1 MDADPLIPTA
11 EPFPQQRTWEEK
23 VEIIKE
29 WQSRMGHDAYP
40 TAVCAVCAWCVVPS
54 DLADVHPEKFDLTLL
69 CNDCLPAHVL
79 PTTYDRGIY
88 KNAILCA
95 KGMHCTSRL
104 DYLSVCLACRS
115 ALLGRKGKQPKYTLA
130 NFLYYGHE
138 CLPSDVASAF
148 ASASPFD
155 LLLVSRARSS
165 VVTHHYIR
173 RGYSGGYAPEECSQ
187 RYNRG
192 NVAVF
197 PQEPGHLRSV
207 LPPNG
212 DDIRE
217 TICVMFTGGSQ
228 KPTVDTLKQF
238 HPVLVSK
245 RKVQTMV
252 EFLLS
257 FSGNLA
263 TWENLSQKRT
273 PIGDPISL
281 QPLAGKR

>member
-1 MDADPLIPTA
+1 
-11 EPFPQQRTWEEK
+11 
-23 VEIIKE
+23 
-29 WQSRMGHDAYP
+29 
-40 TAVCAVCAWCVVPS
+40 
-54 DLADVHPEKFDLTLL
+54 
-69 CNDCLPAHVL
+69 
-79 PTTYDRGIY
+79 
-88 KNAILCA
+88 
-95 KGMHCTSRL
+95 MHCTSRL

-212 DDIRE
+212 NDIRE

-252 EFLLS
+252 EFLISRNEGYTCDGIAYSQANMDDL
-257 FSGNLA
+257 FSTSNADAEAGVLQHMQIHHVSDPSSDEEVDWMQFLQ
-263 TWENLSQKRT
+263 TMQTENVAYT
-273 PIGDPISL
+273 DGDHSPHSREAMKVHL
-281 QPLAGKR
+281 RQ